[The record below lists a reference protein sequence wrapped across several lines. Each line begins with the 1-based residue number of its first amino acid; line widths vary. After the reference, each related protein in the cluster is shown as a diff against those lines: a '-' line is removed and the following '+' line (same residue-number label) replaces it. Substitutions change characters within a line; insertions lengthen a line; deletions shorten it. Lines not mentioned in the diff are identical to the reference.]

1 MLDKATLNKLREMKL
16 SAMAEKL
23 EWQQEQPDIQNLS
36 FEERFGMIVDAEWL
50 EKHDRRIN
58 RLINKANFR
67 FPATV
72 KDIDY
77 KLKRGV
83 TKADILRLS
92 SCLYI
97 QKHQNIILSGATGV
111 GKTYIACALGRSAC
125 EQNIMVSYFRVA
137 DLFLTL
143 GEARAINSSASL
155 RKRLASVPLLIL
167 DDWGMKSFSMAEC
180 YEIMEL
186 VELRYDRA
194 STLISGQLPPTSW
207 HELFP
212 DPTLADA
219 IMDRLVHNAHKFNL
233 SGDSMR
239 KALALKQF
247 SDSNDNN

>member
-16 SAMAEKL
+16 STMAEKL
-23 EWQQEQPDIQNLS
+23 DWQQEQPDIQNLS
-36 FEERFGMIVDAEWL
+36 FEERFGMLIDAEWL
-50 EKHDRRIN
+50 ERHDRRIN
-58 RLINKANFR
+58 RYISNAKFR

-72 KDIDY
+72 KDIEY
-77 KLKRGV
+77 NQKRGI
-83 TKADILRLS
+83 TKSDILRLS
-92 SCLYI
+92 SCAYI
-97 QKHQNIILSGATGV
+97 QKHQNVILSGPTGI

-125 EQNIMVSYFRVA
+125 EQNIMASYIRVA
-137 DLFLTL
+137 DLFLSL
-143 GEARAINSSASL
+143 GEARATSSSTSL

-167 DDWGMKSFSMAEC
+167 DDWGMKPFTMAEC

-194 STLISGQLPPTSW
+194 STFISGQLPPTSW

-219 IMDRLVHNAHKFNL
+219 ILDRLVHNAHKFNL

-239 KALALKQF
+239 KNLALKQF
-247 SDSNDNN
+247 SDNDNGD